1 MAWQND
7 PWYQEAS
14 FEEHIEYSIGPLVW
28 RPSQGQL
35 GPRLDP
41 AIGDAPIPYAFG
53 TAFVVT
59 PYIVGGALVVFAP
72 HPALKVAGAA
82 MLVPSP
88 MDAVYF
94 QIGYEFGEEVEEWF

>member
-1 MAWQND
+1 MAWAND

-14 FEEHIEYSIGPLVW
+14 FEEHIEYSLGPLVW

-41 AIGDAPIPYAFG
+41 SISEDPVPYAF
-53 TAFVVT
+53 AAMFVAT
-59 PYIVGGALVVFAP
+59 PYIVGGALVLFAP
-72 HPALKVAGAA
+72 HPGLKLLGAS

-94 QIGYEFGEEVEEWF
+94 SAGYEVGEEVESWF

>member
-1 MAWQND
+1 MAWEND

-14 FEEHIEYSIGPLVW
+14 FEEHVEYHLGPLVW

-41 AIGDAPIPYAFG
+41 AIEDAPIPYAFA
-53 TAFVVT
+53 TLFVAT
-59 PYIVGGALVVFAP
+59 PYVVGLGLVLFAP
-72 HPALKVAGAA
+72 HPGLKVAGAA

-94 QIGYEFGEEVEEWF
+94 QAGYEVGEEVESWF